1 MQTLNRYEQFQTSTG
16 GISSKA
22 KSRFLPKKKK
32 KITKLYTP
40 WLWQHQTEI
49 PQQTKVLHTEHFHTR
64 AQISRPLC
72 CFGYSSLK
80 IMELKQYNP

>member
-1 MQTLNRYEQFQTSTG
+1 MNN
-16 GISSKA
+16 SKPA
-22 KSRFLPKKKK
+22 QVVLVPKLKADFYKKK